1 MLENLLFETHF
12 DIIPFDVYVV
22 DVVNHTIVYMNRHFK
37 ERFGDHTG
45 SCCHKTLYELD
56 RPCGFCKIKGLTNKD
71 GKPNRKTYVFEHFN
85 EVDDRWYQLHEKAI
99 CWPDGLTVKYS
110 IAVDISELK
119 EMQNRLAEAHAELA
133 LKNRELEIL
142 STVDPLTGVYNRL
155 KLDEIFQREVA
166 RSARYGNPLCVI
178 LVDIDDFKSVN
189 DTYGHQVGDRV
200 LVEIAKVLG
209 ERIRKSD
216 TLGRWGGEEFVVIC
230 PETEEEGSA
239 ALAESLRYAL
249 ESRNLPVVGCQTA
262 SFGVTMHRPEDT
274 VDRMLARADEALY
287 KAKEAGRNRVEVVI

>member
-22 DVVNHTIVYMNRHFK
+22 DVVSYKIIYMNRHFK

-56 RPCGFCKIKGLTNKD
+56 RPCAFCKIKGLISKD
-71 GKPNRKTYVFEHFN
+71 RRSNCKTYVFEHFN

-99 CWPDGLTVKYS
+99 CWPDGRTVKYS

-119 EMQNRLAEAHAELA
+119 ETQNRLAEAHAELA

-142 STVDPLTGVYNRL
+142 STIDQLTGVYNRL
-155 KLDEIFQREVA
+155 KLDELLNREIA
-166 RSARYGNPLCVI
+166 RSARYGNPMCVI
-178 LVDIDDFKSVN
+178 LADIDYFKSVN
-189 DTYGHQVGDRV
+189 DTHGHQVGDRV
-200 LVEIAKVLG
+200 LVDVTGVLA

-216 TLGRWGGEEFVVIC
+216 LLGRWGGEEFVIIC
-230 PETEEEGSA
+230 PETGQEGA
-239 ALAESLRYAL
+239 EALAENLRCAI
-249 ESRNLPVVGCQTA
+249 ESRQPPVATSQTA
-262 SFGVTMHRPEDT
+262 SFGVTVYKPDDT
-274 VDRMLARADEALY
+274 AERMIARADEALY
-287 KAKEAGRNRVEVVI
+287 KAKQSGRNRVEVVL